1 MNPTEPTS
9 SAKLVFGPAAA
20 VLELAV
26 SGRWRAPETTA
37 ALADHA
43 AAQARAESDLSAA
56 LLAEGWLLHGL
67 AVVGR
72 GASAVPRAVVSLEDA
87 AHYGHLAGEAR
98 LRVGLASVAMDLGD
112 SGSAWALLAPVV
124 EHDIADPELA
134 ADAHMEAV
142 RCGGHGADGVLAAVD
157 LAVGC
162 IRRLRGEQV
171 RLGLATLDAVL
182 ANRHRIGG
190 RARAAA
196 ARARDGLRRLLG
208 AHGADSELDPISPHI
223 AARLTLELTLA
234 LLDDGQLDAARRV
247 AEPALAWAGHPAA
260 LVPLTRLRLV
270 LAQRAYLPAGEYD
283 AALRAVG
290 WAAGVVGEQDLPEL
304 EADCQSLLAE
314 VHEQRGAFPDALVAS
329 RRAHQAFRLHSA
341 RVEQALGLL
350 GRCAGAA
357 TARTERVPVDQ
368 APGVLGVPQPG
379 PEQVTALPDDSLALE
394 ATCGYR
400 VTPDGSTSS
409 GDVDDSSGLGVVGCS
424 DGSELTAGL
433 TAVPWSGSSGS
444 VNGVDGSDGLGAS
457 DHERDEHGSVQPTG
471 SLAAAADGREVAE
484 RDSGTESDEL
494 ADVFEPDEA
503 RPLGLV
509 AIDVA
514 TPTGPLTGA
523 PARPL
528 LARMAEHL
536 RAQLPPNSRLRVLA
550 RDVILVVLP
559 PVEPDVV
566 SRWMR
571 SVAGGLSARWS
582 EYAADV
588 PRSAFRVAVG
598 TLATGRPVADSVTDL
613 CARLSGFP
621 LQPTTGSGVP
631 PGSGRHVARGRPT
644 ADAGSGRANTEPGG
658 GGRRRRPDNG
668 RDPSANGAPAGADGV
683 SRSAPQPSNGVH
695 VNGVASET
703 VALGAV
709 APTAVATTAV
719 STTAVSTTAS
729 SVSATENESESQPQ
743 APSVS
748 ELSYAELLAGA
759 LAAYRDG

>member
-1 MNPTEPTS
+1 
-9 SAKLVFGPAAA
+9 
-20 VLELAV
+20 
-26 SGRWRAPETTA
+26 
-37 ALADHA
+37 
-43 AAQARAESDLSAA
+43 
-56 LLAEGWLLHGL
+56 
-67 AVVGR
+67 
-72 GASAVPRAVVSLEDA
+72 
-87 AHYGHLAGEAR
+87 
-98 LRVGLASVAMDLGD
+98 
-112 SGSAWALLAPVV
+112 
-124 EHDIADPELA
+124 
-134 ADAHMEAV
+134 
-142 RCGGHGADGVLAAVD
+142 
-157 LAVGC
+157 
-162 IRRLRGEQV
+162 
-171 RLGLATLDAVL
+171 
-182 ANRHRIGG
+182 
-190 RARAAA
+190 
-196 ARARDGLRRLLG
+196 
-208 AHGADSELDPISPHI
+208 
-223 AARLTLELTLA
+223 
-234 LLDDGQLDAARRV
+234 
-247 AEPALAWAGHPAA
+247 
-260 LVPLTRLRLV
+260 RLV
-270 LAQRAYLPAGEYD
+270 LAQRAHLPSGEYD

-341 RVEQALGLL
+341 RVEQALELL

-357 TARTERVPVDQ
+357 TARTERVP
-368 APGVLGVPQPG
+368 
-379 PEQVTALPDDSLALE
+379 LPDA
-394 ATCGYR
+394 Y
-400 VTPDGSTSS
+400 P
-409 GDVDDSSGLGVVGCS
+409 GDVDDSDGLSAVALD
-424 DGSELTAGL
+424 DGTELIAGL
-433 TAVPWSGSSGS
+433 SAVPWSGSSGS
-444 VNGVDGSDGLGAS
+444 INVVDRSNGLGAF
-457 DHERDEHGSVQPTG
+457 DHELDECGSMQNG
-471 SLAAAADGREVAE
+471 DLAAVADGGEAAE
-484 RDSGTESDEL
+484 RNSSAESDEL
-494 ADVFEPDEA
+494 ADVFGPDEA

-683 SRSAPQPSNGVH
+683 SRSAPRSAPQPSNGVH

-703 VALGAV
+703 VALGPV
-709 APTAVATTAV
+709 APTAVSTTAV
-719 STTAVSTTAS
+719 STTAVSTTAVSNTAVSTTAS
-729 SVSATENESESQPQ
+729 SVSATENESESPPQ